1 MQQDNLL
8 RLADVRKIIPL
19 SRPTIYKRI
28 QEGKFPAP
36 IKDGRC
42 SFWQES
48 KVRAYAQKLLQQH
61 QPEENQACPP
71 NPA

>member
-36 IKDGRC
+36 VKDGRC
-42 SFWQES
+42 SFWEES
-48 KVRAYAQKLLQQH
+48 KVRAYAQNLLQQH
-61 QPEENQACPP
+61 EKNQACPP

>member
-28 QEGKFPAP
+28 KDGKFPKP
-36 IKDGRC
+36 VKDGRC
-42 SFWQES
+42 SFWEES
-48 KVRAYAQKLLQQH
+48 KVRAYAQNLLQQP
-61 QPEENQACPP
+61 QPEEHQACPP
-71 NPA
+71 SPA